1 MVTIQKNIKGRESK
15 VRVSFAMPAIVD
27 GCSCLYLVGRFN
39 EWNESV
45 YRMQRANDG
54 TWSLTLEL
62 ESGREFQYRFRTN
75 DGRWLNDPAAPHAR
89 HPFGSEISLVSTSAA
104 TLLN

>member
-1 MVTIQKNIKGRESK
+1 MVTVQKNTRRKVGK
-15 VRVSFAMPAIVD
+15 VRVTFTMPAMD
-27 GCSCLYLVGRFN
+27 GCDCLYLVGRFN

-45 YRMQRANDG
+45 YRMQRADDG

-75 DGRWLNDPAAPHAR
+75 DGRWLNDPFAPHA
-89 HPFGSEISLVSTSAA
+89 PIKSDPEAQSLVHQPRQFST
-104 TLLN
+104 N